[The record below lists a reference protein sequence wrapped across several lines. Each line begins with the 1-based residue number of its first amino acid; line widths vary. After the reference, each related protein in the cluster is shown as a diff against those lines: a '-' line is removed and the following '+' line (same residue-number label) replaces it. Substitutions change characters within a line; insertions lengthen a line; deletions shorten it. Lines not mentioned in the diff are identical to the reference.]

1 MRWYLIVVAKYISPM
16 INDTECFTICFLSTY
31 HIHFSLI
38 IVFFRSD
45 IQFSFSYLGFSFC
58 YFLLVIRFLKFFI
71 HLVYEPTVSCTV
83 HEKLASFFSYSFF
96 HIKNSLIP
104 SHLSY
109 FALIFILLSPTL
121 PPPSLPIQ
129 MSQNI
134 HCIFF

>member
-1 MRWYLIVVAKYISPM
+1 MILNVLPYVSYLHIIYI
-16 INDTECFTICFLSTY
+16 
-31 HIHFSLI
+31 FSLI

-58 YFLLVIRFLKFFI
+58 YFLLVIRFLKLFI
-71 HLVYEPTVSCTV
+71 HLVYEPTASCTV

-134 HCIFF
+134 HCIFFWLFYISYKSLIHLKF